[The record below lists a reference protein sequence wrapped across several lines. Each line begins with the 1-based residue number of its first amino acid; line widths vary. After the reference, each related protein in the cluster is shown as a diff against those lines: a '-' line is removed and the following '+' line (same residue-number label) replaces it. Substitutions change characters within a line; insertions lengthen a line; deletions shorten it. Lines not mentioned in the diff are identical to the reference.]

1 MRLLADARETAVYAS
16 YYGESTPFGSGN
28 LTTNNLKYLSAQQV
42 MLDLMLMR
50 EQAIRQ
56 FKCPNSPWIL
66 MGGSWPGALAAWTRV
81 MYVGAI
87 AEAAPVNIT
96 LSSPQ
101 WNQVVASVMG
111 PGCVERVVEMFGV
124 LGDMIQT
131 PSGFAEL
138 TQTFSF
144 LSTAPT
150 VYPYDSSPGNMMYTL
165 TTLVWGAAETNFGTP
180 AVYPWKFPMQYMCTK
195 LLEPRSINDT
205 IAQFVTLAKQYTA
218 WANLIGSNNMLPT
231 YRLFNYQRYRCIS
244 TRARN
249 RRGAVPLIRHA
260 PSRCTQIPIWNGY
273 DADSR
278 LFYPGPLIGPEL
290 LLANCKIDFGG
301 GLIPNAHK
309 TNLRFAGGRK
319 PQFARTAGNIAFI
332 NDLWD
337 PTHSLTPMRD
347 LSSSVKAINLPN
359 MAHGGFLVGLIL
371 YPNPADRP
379 PEFEQAIDTVGGLI
393 SSWIAEYHEQSR
405 WLAEEQQ

>member
-1 MRLLADARETAVYAS
+1 
-16 YYGESTPFGSGN
+16 
-28 LTTNNLKYLSAQQV
+28 
-42 MLDLMLMR
+42 
-50 EQAIRQ
+50 
-56 FKCPNSPWIL
+56 
-66 MGGSWPGALAAWTRV
+66 
-81 MYVGAI
+81 
-87 AEAAPVNIT
+87 
-96 LSSPQ
+96 
-101 WNQVVASVMG
+101 
-111 PGCVERVVEMFGV
+111 
-124 LGDMIQT
+124 
-131 PSGFAEL
+131 
-138 TQTFSF
+138 
-144 LSTAPT
+144 
-150 VYPYDSSPGNMMYTL
+150 MMYTL

-231 YRLFNYQRYRCIS
+231 YRLFNYQRYRCIWM
-244 TRARN
+244 RARN

-405 WLAEEQQ
+405 WLAEEQGGAVGGSSECRCRYCSYASCSCAARSCRCCIRYRCHSRTPTITGQLAMSSNWRRAVITTTLSASVAAGIFFHSSNQAINHTCAHATESVWVIVGW